1 MARAMQPGLFG
12 SNLSDFIPRSQPR
25 FAARCGS
32 LLSEGKRQLARA
44 AFPIPSPPRGSPS
57 PPSANLEG

>member
-1 MARAMQPGLFG
+1 MARAMQPGLLG

-25 FAARCGS
+25 FAARSGS

-44 AFPIPSPPRGSPS
+44 AFPVPSPP
-57 PPSANLEG
+57 